1 MVLTHV
7 PGSAYGECNAQHYVL
22 YQVHD
27 FSFHNSVQP
36 HVVKT
41 LSHVFLHKAVGF
53 GDVFGANEVVVLRFL
68 FIAVVI
74 DEYVYQ
80 RGFVEGLAFF
90 LLVDYLD
97 DIRAGD
103 REYIAISVV
112 LFKSFFLGLGEQ
124 YYIGDE
130 VFDDFFHLSFAV
142 LFFYFQFDFVKHRF
156 YFLSVKNF
164 FELGIP
170 CRIPADI
177 TVTI

>member
-1 MVLTHV
+1 MANFSPQFL
-7 PGSAYGECNAQHYVL
+7 PPYGARPRTRIGLRGISHIMLL

-27 FSFHNSVQP
+27 FCFHNSVQP
-36 HVVKT
+36 HIVKA

-80 RGFVEGLAFF
+80 RGLVERLAFF

-97 DIRAGD
+97 NIRAGD

-130 VFDDFFHLSFAV
+130 V
-142 LFFYFQFDFVKHRF
+142 R
-156 YFLSVKNF
+156 
-164 FELGIP
+164 
-170 CRIPADI
+170 
-177 TVTI
+177 

>member
-1 MVLTHV
+1 MANFSPQFL
-7 PGSAYGECNAQHYVL
+7 PPYGARPRTRIGLRGMSHIMLL

-27 FSFHNSVQP
+27 FCFHNSVQP
-36 HVVKT
+36 HIVKA

-80 RGFVEGLAFF
+80 RGLVERLAFF

-97 DIRAGD
+97 NIRAGD

-130 VFDDFFHLSFAV
+130 V
-142 LFFYFQFDFVKHRF
+142 R
-156 YFLSVKNF
+156 
-164 FELGIP
+164 
-170 CRIPADI
+170 
-177 TVTI
+177 